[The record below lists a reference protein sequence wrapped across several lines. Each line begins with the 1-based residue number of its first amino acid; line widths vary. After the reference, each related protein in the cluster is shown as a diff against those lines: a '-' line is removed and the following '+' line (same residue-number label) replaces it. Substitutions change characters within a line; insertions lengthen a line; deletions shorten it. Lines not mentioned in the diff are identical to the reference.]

1 MYVWNPLFQYAVRH
15 TLLNLVQNALDHGR
29 APVTVRTSLTS
40 AEIQITVEDCGAGLS
55 EAEWSEALRP
65 FRRLHDPPGG
75 SHTGLGLSMV
85 ERLVRGGGG
94 HLHAARIEGGFAVMV
109 RFPTLAQADLQK

>member
-1 MYVWNPLFQYAVRH
+1 
-15 TLLNLVQNALDHGR
+15 
-29 APVTVRTSLTS
+29 
-40 AEIQITVEDCGAGLS
+40 
-55 EAEWSEALRP
+55 
-65 FRRLHDPPGG
+65 
-75 SHTGLGLSMV
+75 MV